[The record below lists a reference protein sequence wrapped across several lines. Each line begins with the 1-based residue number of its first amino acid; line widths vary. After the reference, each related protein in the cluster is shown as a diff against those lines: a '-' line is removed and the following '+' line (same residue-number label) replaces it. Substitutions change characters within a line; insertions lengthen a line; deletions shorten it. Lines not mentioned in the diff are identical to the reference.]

1 VIFPW
6 QTVHQPGSPA
16 TRKIKNARGDALA
29 ISTFSTTQFIDGY
42 YIWLMDVN
50 GDLTTTC
57 SFDHQSAAI
66 FHKF

>member
-16 TRKIKNARGDALA
+16 TRKKNARGDALA

-57 SFDHQSAAI
+57 SFYHQSAAI